1 MGDNSH
7 PLHVQAKPPHMSAT
21 ISRKHSKYVFISKYD
36 RPILYQETN
45 KRSQKYQV
53 YTDPYTK
60 MTRLD
65 LYAFDGKAMNPM
77 FLAYSPPQ
85 MLPTVTM
92 NPTATST
99 ASKAKRTVGLG
110 EELEE
115 PLNKHALHIKR
126 SFEQPLLHRIDLNM
140 LWWAGLGM
148 TLFGGAAY
156 LL

>member
-1 MGDNSH
+1 
-7 PLHVQAKPPHMSAT
+7 
-21 ISRKHSKYVFISKYD
+21 
-36 RPILYQETN
+36 
-45 KRSQKYQV
+45 
-53 YTDPYTK
+53 

-65 LYAFDGKAMNPM
+65 LYKFDGSPMNPM

-99 ASKAKRTVGLG
+99 ASGKKAKRTAGLG
-110 EELEE
+110 DELEE
-115 PLNKHALHIKR
+115 PLNKNAMHIKR
-126 SFEQPLLHRIDLNM
+126 DFERPLLHRIDLNM

-148 TLFGGAAY
+148 TMFGGAAY